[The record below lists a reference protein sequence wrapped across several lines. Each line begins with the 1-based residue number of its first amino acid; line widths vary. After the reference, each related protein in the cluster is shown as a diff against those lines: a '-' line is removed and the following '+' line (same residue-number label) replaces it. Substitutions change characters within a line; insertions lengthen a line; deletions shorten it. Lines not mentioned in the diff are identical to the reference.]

1 MSEIT
6 MTKPNTSSA
15 NEIGF
20 LLTDIK
26 RLMRREYLKRE
37 LPMTPQ
43 QARALMY
50 VSRNQGIRQ
59 VALADIL
66 EIQPITLA
74 RLIDQLA
81 ADGLVERQPDPD
93 DRRAYG
99 LYLTAAANERLS
111 DIRHIVKEVQDTAMA
126 GLSAE
131 EIAQFERTLRQMHS
145 NLSGR

>member
-1 MSEIT
+1 
-6 MTKPNTSSA
+6 MTVKPSQPV

-43 QARALMY
+43 QARALVY
-50 VSRNQGIRQ
+50 VSRNEGIRQ
-59 VALADIL
+59 VTLADIL

-81 ADGLVERQPDPD
+81 EDGLVERRPDPD

-99 LYLTAAANERLS
+99 LYLTDAAQARLS
-111 DIRHIVKEVQDTAMA
+111 DIRVIVKEVQEDALA
-126 GLSAE
+126 GLSQAE
-131 EIAQFERTLRQMHS
+131 IEQFERTLRTIHS
-145 NLSGR
+145 NLAGR